1 MSHIAK
7 SRILEEII
15 IALRK
20 KGQTIPENVMSDL
33 KSARTMMT
41 ITTASKTDLGETEP
55 KIDTYLKKAEAYL
68 ILEADK
74 HLPPEKVQNWLT
86 QLDISSCDQC
96 VTIEQTKPE
105 SRFIAGVPRDQKWV
119 RVTPIENMPLE
130 KLQQMATETK
140 LGFREEK
147 DGHLIVYGQPED
159 IQAFIKKMTKQAR
172 K

>member
-20 KGQTIPENVMSDL
+20 KDQIIPENVMKDL

-41 ITTASKTDLGETEP
+41 ITATKSDLEETEP
-55 KIDTYLKKAEAYL
+55 KIDNYLKKAEAYL
-68 ILEADK
+68 IIEADK

-86 QLDISSCDQC
+86 QLDISSCEQC
-96 VTIEQTKPE
+96 VPKAQTKPE

-119 RVTPIENMPLE
+119 RVTPIEGMPVE
-130 KLQQMATETK
+130 KLQQMATEIK
-140 LGFREEK
+140 LSFREEK

-159 IQAFIKKMTKQAR
+159 IQAFIKKMTKQAS